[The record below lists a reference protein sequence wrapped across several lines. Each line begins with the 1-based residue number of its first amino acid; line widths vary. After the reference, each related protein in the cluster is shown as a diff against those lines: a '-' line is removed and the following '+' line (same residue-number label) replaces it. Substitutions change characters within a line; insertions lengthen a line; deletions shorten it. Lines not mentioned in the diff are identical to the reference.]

1 MRKITN
7 LTEAFDNLKNIDKP
21 KKLRENLNPD
31 TIYDY
36 IDEYVSMERL
46 GSIALTW
53 LSADELVDM
62 LEANGYEDEDEFEES
77 LKDNSKNKSLS
88 EDFIISP
95 EKEYTSKSGHKIL
108 IKDVI
113 PYVSEYDGTAYL
125 EIKYD
130 YKLNGSDEWKSSKC
144 NQHDLF
150 KMLTE
155 SPKNESLKEDFDK
168 NLPDYD
174 DSLGFKLTLP
184 KSIVISAEWTN
195 KKFSDG
201 IPVLKAF
208 NGKDSKF
215 LDDIKIK
222 KGTPFYINPYYERVY
237 FPYRNGWA
245 TITSEE
251 LYYCGI
257 DDEWTEDKLINHPS
271 GKYDF
276 VVDESLKD
284 NKQ

>member
-7 LTEAFDNLKNIDKP
+7 LTEAFNSLKNIDKP
-21 KKLRENLNPD
+21 KSLKEDLNPN

-36 IDEYVSMERL
+36 IDEYVSMEHL
-46 GSIALTW
+46 GLMALKW
-53 LSADELVDM
+53 LSANELVDM
-62 LEANGYEDEDEFEES
+62 LKANGYEDEDEFEES

-88 EDFIISP
+88 EDF
-95 EKEYTSKSGHKIL
+95 
-108 IKDVI
+108 
-113 PYVSEYDGTAYL
+113 
-125 EIKYD
+125 
-130 YKLNGSDEWKSSKC
+130 
-144 NQHDLF
+144 
-150 KMLTE
+150 
-155 SPKNESLKEDFDK
+155 DK

-174 DSLGFKLTLP
+174 DDLGFKLTLP
-184 KSIVISAEWTN
+184 KSIIISGEWTN

-276 VVDESLKD
+276 VVDESLNEKTSL
-284 NKQ
+284 KEAR